1 MKAVSVAG
9 GSPDTP
15 ETPEPE
21 GTGIPATDPGTGDA
35 DPNPDEAK
43 KPTPASPAP
52 AAAAPPEPDA
62 DVVSEVDAESDADTE
77 PEAGAD
83 TGPEPGADPVSA
95 ADAASE
101 ADPEPGAEAETD
113 ADAGAEAGPEL
124 GADAEPGAEPVPG
137 TEPDAGAGAKTDAD
151 AGPEEGADT
160 GPEPDAGAKTDAD
173 ADADASPEA
182 AADADPEPGA
192 DSGSAA
198 DAAADADPE
207 PGAEPELGAETDADA
222 EAEAEADADA
232 DPDPEPGAGPG
243 SAADAAAEPEPG
255 AGAGA
260 DGVAERAAA
269 PAAEARPDAESSG
282 GAKSVSAPES
292 EPEAADGAGP
302 VPEPEP
308 DADAGG
314 GGGARRVPA
323 WARGGEADAERT
335 STLVP
340 LKELDA
346 PAKKATWPVAVPQHP
361 NPTPAQPPAPAP
373 APAPGTG
380 EVVEPTR
387 EVPAPAPPALDL
399 LAELT
404 NRPAPPETPRRT
416 AVRRVKIWT
425 PILLALAG
433 AVAGGQLLRPLPEP
447 RLVASDAAY
456 TLGGQFSVPWPAK
469 GQGALRVP
477 GSGDIGTFGEQKPVP
492 TASVAKVMTAY
503 VILKGHPL
511 RKGDPGPQIEI
522 DAKAVADGAS
532 DHESR
537 VEALVAGTKFSQQ
550 DMLKM
555 LMIPSANNVARL
567 LARWDSGTDSE
578 AAFVEKMN
586 AAARELGMTNTTYTD
601 PSGLDAAT
609 VSTAADQLKL
619 ADAVMKEEAFRAVV
633 ALPSAEIKGL
643 PTPLY
648 NNNSLLTANGLSIRG
663 IKTGSSTPAGGAL
676 MWAAYKSVGDETPL
690 ILGTLM
696 DQHVDG
702 PDPDGANSLVLVLD
716 NSKKIIEAVRQA
728 LASAP
733 TVRKGQQVGRVDD
746 GLGGST
752 PLVATKDLN
761 VIGVPGQ
768 RLKLTLRPGAAKVPH
783 TAKAGTEIGVLTIGD
798 GEGAKSVPVAVGTE
812 LAEPSFTARV
822 SRLG

>member
-9 GSPDTP
+9 GSPDTPDTPETP

-43 KPTPASPAP
+43 KPTPAAPAP
-52 AAAAPPEPDA
+52 AAAPEADAESAPEPDVVSEA
-62 DVVSEVDAESDADTE
+62 DVETDPESEAEVDAESDADAG

-83 TGPEPGADPVSA
+83 TDSEPGADRGAAAGAASEAGTEPGTEPGAGAEPESDAATEPGVDTESGADAGPGPEPESNADTDPEPGADPTSAAGSASEADTEPGTEPDTGAKTDAGAETGPEPGADAV
-95 ADAASE
+95 SE
-101 ADPEPGAEAETD
+101 ADAVDTEA
-113 ADAGAEAGPEL
+113 
-124 GADAEPGAEPVPG
+124 
-137 TEPDAGAGAKTDAD
+137 DAD
-151 AGPEEGADT
+151 AGPE
-160 GPEPDAGAKTDAD
+160 
-173 ADADASPEA
+173 
-182 AADADPEPGA
+182 PGA
-192 DSGSAA
+192 DRGAAA

-207 PGAEPELGAETDADA
+207 PGAEAD
-222 EAEAEADADA
+222 
-232 DPDPEPGAGPG
+232 
-243 SAADAAAEPEPG
+243 S
-255 AGAGA
+255 GAGA
-260 DGVAERAAA
+260 DAVAERAAA
-269 PAAEARPDAESSG
+269 DAAEPGLAGAEGGPDAEPSG
-282 GAKSVSAPES
+282 GAKSVSAPEP
-292 EPEAADGAGP
+292 EPKAADGAGP
-302 VPEPEP
+302 VPEP

-314 GGGARRVPA
+314 GEARRVPA
-323 WARGGEADAERT
+323 WARGDEADAERT
-335 STLVP
+335 STLVA

-346 PAKKATWPVAVPQHP
+346 PAKKATWPVAVPQR
-361 NPTPAQPPAPAP
+361 PTPPPAPAP
-373 APAPGTG
+373 RHGGGRRAHPRGPRARAPRTGPAGRAHQHARPARDPAPHRG
-380 EVVEPTR
+380 PPR
-387 EVPAPAPPALDL
+387 EDLDADPAGP
-399 LAELT
+399 
-404 NRPAPPETPRRT
+404 
-416 AVRRVKIWT
+416 
-425 PILLALAG
+425 LAG

-447 RLVASDAAY
+447 RLVASDTAY
-456 TLGGQFSVPWPAK
+456 TLDGQFSVPWPAK

-503 VILKGHPL
+503 VILKSHPL
-511 RKGDPGPQIEI
+511 RGGDPGPQIEI

-532 DHESR
+532 EHESR
-537 VEALVAGTKFSQQ
+537 VEGLVAGTKFSQQ

-643 PTPLY
+643 STPLY
-648 NNNSLLTANGLSIRG
+648 NNNTLLTVNGLSIRG

-690 ILGTLM
+690 ILGMLM

-702 PDPDGANSLVLVLD
+702 PDPNGANSLILVQA
-716 NSKKIIEAVRQA
+716 NSRKIIEAVRQA

-768 RLKLTLRPGAAKVPH
+768 RLKLTLRPGGRQGPAH
-783 TAKAGTEIGVLTIGD
+783 R
-798 GEGAKSVPVAVGTE
+798 EGGNRDRRPDD
-812 LAEPSFTARV
+812 R
-822 SRLG
+822 

>member
-1 MKAVSVAG
+1 EPGADEGAG
-9 GSPDTP
+9 T
-15 ETPEPE
+15 
-21 GTGIPATDPGTGDA
+21 DA
-35 DPNPDEAK
+35 D
-43 KPTPASPAP
+43 T
-52 AAAAPPEPDA
+52 EPDA
-62 DVVSEVDAESDADTE
+62 DAEAGPEAGADTE
-77 PEAGAD
+77 PEAGAASGSPAD
-83 TGPEPGADPVSA
+83 AASETEPEPGADAAPEPGADEGAGTDADTEPDADAEAGPEAGADTEPETVTDSGSP

-101 ADPEPGAEAETD
+101 TDPEPGTEA
-113 ADAGAEAGPEL
+113 
-124 GADAEPGAEPVPG
+124 GADAVAE
-137 TEPDAGAGAKTDAD
+137 
-151 AGPEEGADT
+151 
-160 GPEPDAGAKTDAD
+160 PEPDAAM
-173 ADADASPEA
+173 
-182 AADADPEPGA
+182 
-192 DSGSAA
+192 
-198 DAAADADPE
+198 
-207 PGAEPELGAETDADA
+207 
-222 EAEAEADADA
+222 
-232 DPDPEPGAGPG
+232 
-243 SAADAAAEPEPG
+243 
-255 AGAGA
+255 
-260 DGVAERAAA
+260 AA
-269 PAAEARPDAESSG
+269 PGAEARPDAESSG
-282 GAKSVSAPES
+282 GAKSVSAPE
-292 EPEAADGAGP
+292 
-302 VPEPEP
+302 P
-308 DADAGG
+308 DAGAG

-323 WARGGEADAERT
+323 WARGDEADAERT
-335 STLVP
+335 STLVA

-361 NPTPAQPPAPAP
+361 TPRP

-404 NRPAPPETPRRT
+404 NTPAPPETPRRT

-447 RLVASDAAY
+447 RLVASDTAY
-456 TLGGQFSVPWPAK
+456 TLDGQFSVPWPAK

-511 RKGDPGPQIEI
+511 SKGDPGPQIEI
-522 DAKAVADGAS
+522 DAKAVTDGAS
-532 DHESR
+532 EHESR
-537 VEALVAGTKFSQQ
+537 VEGLVAGTKFSQQ
-550 DMLKM
+550 DLLKM

-601 PSGLDAAT
+601 ASGLDAKT

-643 PTPLY
+643 STTLI
-648 NNNSLLTANGLSIRG
+648 NNNTLLSASGLSVRG
-663 IKTGSSTPAGGAL
+663 IKTGSSTPAGGTL

-702 PDPDGANSLVLVLD
+702 PDPDGANSLILVQD
-716 NSKKIIEAVRQA
+716 NSRKIIEAVRQA

-768 RLKLTLRPGAAKVPH
+768 RLKLTLKPGAAKVPH

>member
-43 KPTPASPAP
+43 KPTPAAP
-52 AAAAPPEPDA
+52 EADAESAPEPDA
-62 DVVSEVDAESDADTE
+62 DAVSEAG

-83 TGPEPGADPVSA
+83 TDPQPGAEPGADAEPESDAATEPGADTESGADAGPSLDPEPGADRGSA

-101 ADPEPGAEAETD
+101 ADTE
-113 ADAGAEAGPEL
+113 
-124 GADAEPGAEPVPG
+124 PG
-137 TEPDAGAGAKTDAD
+137 TEPDAGAKPDADAD
-151 AGPEEGADT
+151 AGPESGADT
-160 GPEPDAGAKTDAD
+160 GPEEGADSGSAADADADPEPDAD
-173 ADADASPEA
+173 ADAGPESDADTDPEPGADPGSAAGA

-192 DSGSAA
+192 DAV
-198 DAAADADPE
+198 
-207 PGAEPELGAETDADA
+207 AEPE
-222 EAEAEADADA
+222 
-232 DPDPEPGAGPG
+232 
-243 SAADAAAEPEPG
+243 
-255 AGAGA
+255 
-260 DGVAERAAA
+260 AERAAA
-269 PAAEARPDAESSG
+269 DAAEPGPAGAEGGPDAESSG
-282 GAKSVSAPES
+282 GAKSVSAPE
-292 EPEAADGAGP
+292 PEQKAADGAGP
-302 VPEPEP
+302 VPKP

-314 GGGARRVPA
+314 GEARRVPA
-323 WARGGEADAERT
+323 WARGDEADAERT
-335 STLVP
+335 STLVA

-346 PAKKATWPVAVPQHP
+346 PAKKATWPVAVPQR
-361 NPTPAQPPAPAP
+361 PTPPP

-380 EVVEPTR
+380 QVVEPTC

-404 NRPAPPETPRRT
+404 NTPAPPETPRRT

-447 RLVASDAAY
+447 RLVASDTAY
-456 TLGGQFSVPWPAK
+456 TLDGQFSVPWPAK

-503 VILKGHPL
+503 VILKSHPL
-511 RKGDPGPQIEI
+511 RGGDPGPQIEI

-532 DHESR
+532 EHESR
-537 VEALVAGTKFSQQ
+537 VEGLVAGTKFSQQ

-643 PTPLY
+643 STPLY
-648 NNNSLLTANGLSIRG
+648 NNNTLLTVNGLSIRG

-702 PDPDGANSLVLVLD
+702 PDPNGANSLILVQA
-716 NSKKIIEAVRQA
+716 NSRKIIEAVRQA

-752 PLVATKDLN
+752 PIVATKDLN

>member
-43 KPTPASPAP
+43 NPTPASPAP
-52 AAAAPPEPDA
+52 AA
-62 DVVSEVDAESDADTE
+62 ESAADTE

-83 TGPEPGADPVSA
+83 TGPEPGADPGSA

-101 ADPEPGAEAETD
+101 ADPEPGAEADAETD

-124 GADAEPGAEPVPG
+124 GADAEPGTAPDAGAKTDADAGPEAGPEEGADTGP
-137 TEPDAGAGAKTDAD
+137 EPDAGVETEAGADAD

-160 GPEPDAGAKTDAD
+160 GPEPDAGVETEAGAD
-173 ADADASPEA
+173 ADAGPEA
-182 AADADPEPGA
+182 GAGTDPEPGA
-192 DSGSAA
+192 D
-198 DAAADADPE
+198 
-207 PGAEPELGAETDADA
+207 
-222 EAEAEADADA
+222 
-232 DPDPEPGAGPG
+232 PG
-243 SAADAAAEPEPG
+243 SAADADADPG

-269 PAAEARPDAESSG
+269 DAAEARPDAESSG

-302 VPEPEP
+302 VPEP
-308 DADAGG
+308 DADAG

-361 NPTPAQPPAPAP
+361 TPAPPP

-447 RLVASDAAY
+447 RLVASDTAY
-456 TLGGQFSVPWPAK
+456 TLDGQFSVPWPAK

-477 GSGDIGTFGEQKPVP
+477 GSGDIAAFGEQKPVP

>member
-43 KPTPASPAP
+43 KPTPA

-62 DVVSEVDAESDADTE
+62 APEADAESDADTDPQPGADPGSAAGAASDTE
-77 PEAGAD
+77 PEPGTKSGADAEPESGAATEPGAD
-83 TGPEPGADPVSA
+83 TESDTESGADAGPGPEPESNADTDPEPGAVPGSA

-101 ADPEPGAEAETD
+101 ADT
-113 ADAGAEAGPEL
+113 
-124 GADAEPGAEPVPG
+124 
-137 TEPDAGAGAKTDAD
+137 
-151 AGPEEGADT
+151 
-160 GPEPDAGAKTDAD
+160 EPDAGAKTDAGPEAGPESD
-173 ADADASPEA
+173 ADTGS
-182 AADADPEPGA
+182 EPGA

-207 PGAEPELGAETDADA
+207 PGAEAD
-222 EAEAEADADA
+222 
-232 DPDPEPGAGPG
+232 
-243 SAADAAAEPEPG
+243 S
-255 AGAGA
+255 GAGA
-260 DGVAERAAA
+260 DAVAERAAA
-269 PAAEARPDAESSG
+269 DAAEPGPAGAEGGPDAEPSG
-282 GAKSVSAPES
+282 GAKSVPK
-292 EPEAADGAGP
+292 
-302 VPEPEP
+302 P

-314 GGGARRVPA
+314 GEARRVPA
-323 WARGGEADAERT
+323 WARGDEADAERT
-335 STLVP
+335 STLVA

-346 PAKKATWPVAVPQHP
+346 PAKKATWPVAVPQR
-361 NPTPAQPPAPAP
+361 PTPPP

-380 EVVEPTR
+380 QVVEPTR

-404 NRPAPPETPRRT
+404 NTPAPPETPRRT

-447 RLVASDAAY
+447 RLVASDTAY
-456 TLGGQFSVPWPAK
+456 TLDGQFSVPWPAK

-503 VILKGHPL
+503 VILKSHPL
-511 RKGDPGPQIEI
+511 RGGDPGPQIEI

-532 DHESR
+532 EHESR
-537 VEALVAGTKFSQQ
+537 VEGLVAGTKFSQQ

-643 PTPLY
+643 STPLY
-648 NNNSLLTANGLSIRG
+648 NNNTLLTVNGLSIRG

-702 PDPDGANSLVLVLD
+702 PDPNGANSLILVQA
-716 NSKKIIEAVRQA
+716 NSRKIIEAVRQA

-733 TVRKGQQVGRVDD
+733 TVRKGQQVGRVED

>member
-9 GSPDTP
+9 GSPDTPDTP

-35 DPNPDEAK
+35 APNPEEAV
-43 KPTPASPAP
+43 KPTPADPEP
-52 AAAAPPEPDA
+52 AAAAAPEPDA
-62 DVVSEVDAESDADTE
+62 DAVSEVDAESDADTE
-77 PEAGAD
+77 PEAGAA
-83 TGPEPGADPVSA
+83 TEPEPGADSGSA
-95 ADAASE
+95 AAAASE
-101 ADPEPGAEAETD
+101 PDADVVSEVDAELEADAGPEAGADTEPEPGADSGSA
-113 ADAGAEAGPEL
+113 AAAAS
-124 GADAEPGAEPVPG
+124 
-137 TEPDAGAGAKTDAD
+137 EPDADTDTGAKTDAD
-151 AGPEEGADT
+151 TGADAGVDAEPGAGADAESEPHADT
-160 GPEPDAGAKTDAD
+160 DPEPERGTEPCADADAEPDAGADEGAATDAD
-173 ADADASPEA
+173 TE
-182 AADADPEPGA
+182 PEPGA

-198 DAAADADPE
+198 DAASDADPE
-207 PGAEPELGAETDADA
+207 PGADAV
-222 EAEAEADADA
+222 
-232 DPDPEPGAGPG
+232 
-243 SAADAAAEPEPG
+243 AEPE
-255 AGAGA
+255 
-260 DGVAERAAA
+260 AERAAGA
-269 PAAEARPDAESSG
+269 ASGAEARADAESSG
-282 GAKSVSAPES
+282 GAESVSAPES
-292 EPEAADGAGP
+292 GPEAADGAGP
-302 VPEPEP
+302 VPEP
-308 DADAGG
+308 DAGAG

-323 WARGGEADAERT
+323 WARGDEADAERT
-335 STLVP
+335 STLVA

-346 PAKKATWPVAVPQHP
+346 PVKKATWPVAVPRH
-361 NPTPAQPPAPAP
+361 PTPRP

-404 NRPAPPETPRRT
+404 NTPAPPETPRRT

-447 RLVASDAAY
+447 RLVASDTAY
-456 TLGGQFSVPWPAK
+456 TLDGQFSVPWPAK

-503 VILKGHPL
+503 VILKSHPL

-522 DAKAVADGAS
+522 DAKAVTDGAS
-532 DHESR
+532 EHESR
-537 VEALVAGTKFSQQ
+537 IEGLVAGTKFSQQ
-550 DMLKM
+550 DLLKM

-601 PSGLDAAT
+601 ASGLDAKT

-619 ADAVMKEEAFRAVV
+619 AEAVMKEEAFRAVV

-643 PTPLY
+643 STTLI
-648 NNNSLLTANGLSIRG
+648 NNNTLLSAGGLSVRG
-663 IKTGSSTPAGGAL
+663 IKTGSSTPAGGTL

-696 DQHVDG
+696 DQHADG
-702 PDPDGANSLVLVLD
+702 PDLNGENSLALVLA
-716 NSKKIIEAVRQA
+716 NNKKIIEAVRQA

-768 RLKLTLRPGAAKVPH
+768 RLKLTLKPGAAKVPH

-822 SRLG
+822 GRLG

>member
-1 MKAVSVAG
+1 MAG
-9 GSPDTP
+9 SR
-15 ETPEPE
+15 
-21 GTGIPATDPGTGDA
+21 
-35 DPNPDEAK
+35 
-43 KPTPASPAP
+43 TPAPDP
-52 AAAAPPEPDA
+52 AA
-62 DVVSEVDAESDADTE
+62 
-77 PEAGAD
+77 
-83 TGPEPGADPVSA
+83 GP
-95 ADAASE
+95 
-101 ADPEPGAEAETD
+101 
-113 ADAGAEAGPEL
+113 
-124 GADAEPGAEPVPG
+124 
-137 TEPDAGAGAKTDAD
+137 
-151 AGPEEGADT
+151 
-160 GPEPDAGAKTDAD
+160 
-173 ADADASPEA
+173 
-182 AADADPEPGA
+182 
-192 DSGSAA
+192 
-198 DAAADADPE
+198 
-207 PGAEPELGAETDADA
+207 
-222 EAEAEADADA
+222 
-232 DPDPEPGAGPG
+232 
-243 SAADAAAEPEPG
+243 
-255 AGAGA
+255 
-260 DGVAERAAA
+260 
-269 PAAEARPDAESSG
+269 RP
-282 GAKSVSAPES
+282 
-292 EPEAADGAGP
+292 
-302 VPEPEP
+302 
-308 DADAGG
+308 
-314 GGGARRVPA
+314 R
-323 WARGGEADAERT
+323 
-335 STLVP
+335 
-340 LKELDA
+340 
-346 PAKKATWPVAVPQHP
+346 H
-361 NPTPAQPPAPAP
+361 
-373 APAPGTG
+373 G

-404 NRPAPPETPRRT
+404 NTPAPPETPRRT

-447 RLVASDAAY
+447 RLVASDTAY
-456 TLGGQFSVPWPAK
+456 TLDGQFSVPWPAK

-503 VILKGHPL
+503 VILKSHPL
-511 RKGDPGPQIEI
+511 RGGDPGPQIEI

-532 DHESR
+532 EHESR
-537 VEALVAGTKFSQQ
+537 VEGLVAGTKFSQQ

-643 PTPLY
+643 STPLY
-648 NNNSLLTANGLSIRG
+648 NNNTLLTVNGLSIRG

-702 PDPDGANSLVLVLD
+702 PDPNGANSLILVQA
-716 NSKKIIEAVRQA
+716 NSRKIIEAVRQA

>member
-43 KPTPASPAP
+43 KPTPAAPAP
-52 AAAAPPEPDA
+52 AAAPEADAESAPEPDVVSEA
-62 DVVSEVDAESDADTE
+62 DVETDPESEAEVDAESDAD
-77 PEAGAD
+77 AGAD
-83 TGPEPGADPVSA
+83 TDSEPGADRGAAAGAASEAGTEPGAGAEPESDAATEPGVDTESGADAGPGPEPESNADTDPEPGEDPTSAAGSASEADTEPGTEPDTGAKTDAGAETGPEPGEDAVSEADAVDTEADADAGPEPGADR
-95 ADAASE
+95 
-101 ADPEPGAEAETD
+101 GA
-113 ADAGAEAGPEL
+113 
-124 GADAEPGAEPVPG
+124 
-137 TEPDAGAGAKTDAD
+137 
-151 AGPEEGADT
+151 
-160 GPEPDAGAKTDAD
+160 
-173 ADADASPEA
+173 
-182 AADADPEPGA
+182 
-192 DSGSAA
+192 AA

-207 PGAEPELGAETDADA
+207 PGAEAGSGAGADA
-222 EAEAEADADA
+222 VAER
-232 DPDPEPGAGPG
+232 P
-243 SAADAAAEPEPG
+243 AADAAEPGPAGAEGGPDAAEP
-255 AGAGA
+255 
-260 DGVAERAAA
+260 
-269 PAAEARPDAESSG
+269 SG
-282 GAKSVSAPES
+282 GAKSVP
-292 EPEAADGAGP
+292 EPEPKAADGAGP
-302 VPEPEP
+302 VSKP
-308 DADAGG
+308 DADADGG
-314 GGGARRVPA
+314 GEARRVPA
-323 WARGGEADAERT
+323 WARGDEADAERT
-335 STLVP
+335 STLVA

-346 PAKKATWPVAVPQHP
+346 PAKKATWPVAVPQR
-361 NPTPAQPPAPAP
+361 PTPPP

-404 NRPAPPETPRRT
+404 NTPAPPETPRRT

-447 RLVASDAAY
+447 RLVASDTAY
-456 TLGGQFSVPWPAK
+456 TLDGQFSVPWPAK

-503 VILKGHPL
+503 VILKSHPL
-511 RKGDPGPQIEI
+511 RGGDPGPQIEI

-532 DHESR
+532 EHESR
-537 VEALVAGTKFSQQ
+537 VEGLVAGTKFSQQ

-643 PTPLY
+643 STPLY
-648 NNNSLLTANGLSIRG
+648 NNNTLLTVNGLSIRG

-702 PDPDGANSLVLVLD
+702 PDPNGANSLILVQA
-716 NSKKIIEAVRQA
+716 NSRKIIEAVRQA

>member
-43 KPTPASPAP
+43 KPTPAAPAP
-52 AAAAPPEPDA
+52 AAAPEADAESAPEPAAAPEA
-62 DVVSEVDAESDADTE
+62 DVETDPESEAEVDAESDADAG

-83 TGPEPGADPVSA
+83 TDSEPGADRGAAAGAASEAGTEPGTEPGAGAEPESDAATEPGVDTESGADAGPGPEPESNADTDPEPGADPTSAAGSASEADTEPGTEPDTGAKTDAGAETGPEPGADAV
-95 ADAASE
+95 SE
-101 ADPEPGAEAETD
+101 ADAVDTEA
-113 ADAGAEAGPEL
+113 
-124 GADAEPGAEPVPG
+124 
-137 TEPDAGAGAKTDAD
+137 DAD
-151 AGPEEGADT
+151 AGPE
-160 GPEPDAGAKTDAD
+160 
-173 ADADASPEA
+173 
-182 AADADPEPGA
+182 PGA
-192 DSGSAA
+192 DRGAAA

-207 PGAEPELGAETDADA
+207 PGAEAD
-222 EAEAEADADA
+222 
-232 DPDPEPGAGPG
+232 
-243 SAADAAAEPEPG
+243 S
-255 AGAGA
+255 GAGA
-260 DGVAERAAA
+260 DAVAERAAA
-269 PAAEARPDAESSG
+269 DAAEPGPAGAEGGPDAEPSG
-282 GAKSVSAPES
+282 GAKSVSAPEP
-292 EPEAADGAGP
+292 EPKAADGAGP
-302 VPEPEP
+302 VPEP

-314 GGGARRVPA
+314 GGEARRVPA
-323 WARGGEADAERT
+323 WARGDEADAERT
-335 STLVP
+335 STLVA

-346 PAKKATWPVAVPQHP
+346 PAKKATWPVAVPQR
-361 NPTPAQPPAPAP
+361 PTPPP

-404 NRPAPPETPRRT
+404 NTPAPPETPRRT

-447 RLVASDAAY
+447 RLVASDTAY
-456 TLGGQFSVPWPAK
+456 TLDGQFSVPWPAK

-503 VILKGHPL
+503 VILKSHPL
-511 RKGDPGPQIEI
+511 RGGDPGPQIEI

-532 DHESR
+532 EHESR
-537 VEALVAGTKFSQQ
+537 VEGLVAGTKFSQQ

-643 PTPLY
+643 STPLY
-648 NNNSLLTANGLSIRG
+648 NNNTLLTVNGLSIRG

-702 PDPDGANSLVLVLD
+702 PDPNGANSLILVQA
-716 NSKKIIEAVRQA
+716 NSRKIVEAVRQA

>member
-35 DPNPDEAK
+35 DPNLDEAK
-43 KPTPASPAP
+43 KPTPAAPAP

-62 DVVSEVDAESDADTE
+62 DAVSEAGPEAGTDTDSEPGAEPGADAEPESDAATE
-77 PEAGAD
+77 PGAD
-83 TGPEPGADPVSA
+83 AGPSPDPEPGADRGSA

-101 ADPEPGAEAETD
+101 ADTEPGT
-113 ADAGAEAGPEL
+113 
-124 GADAEPGAEPVPG
+124 
-137 TEPDAGAGAKTDAD
+137 
-151 AGPEEGADT
+151 
-160 GPEPDAGAKTDAD
+160 EPDAGAKTDAD
-173 ADADASPEA
+173 ADAGPEA
-182 AADADPEPGA
+182 AADTGPEPGA

-198 DAAADADPE
+198 DADPDPEPDADAGAGADAGLESDADTDPEPGADRGAAAGAAADADPE
-207 PGAEPELGAETDADA
+207 PGAEAD
-222 EAEAEADADA
+222 
-232 DPDPEPGAGPG
+232 
-243 SAADAAAEPEPG
+243 S
-255 AGAGA
+255 GAGA
-260 DGVAERAAA
+260 DAVAEPEAERAAA
-269 PAAEARPDAESSG
+269 DAAEPGPAGAEGGPDAEPSG
-282 GAKSVSAPES
+282 GAKSVSAPEP
-292 EPEAADGAGP
+292 EPKAADGAGP
-302 VPEPEP
+302 VPKP

-314 GGGARRVPA
+314 GEARRVPA
-323 WARGGEADAERT
+323 WARGDEADAERT
-335 STLVP
+335 STLVA

-346 PAKKATWPVAVPQHP
+346 PAKKATWPVAVPQR
-361 NPTPAQPPAPAP
+361 PTPPS

-404 NRPAPPETPRRT
+404 NTPAPPETPRRT

-447 RLVASDAAY
+447 RLVASDTAY
-456 TLGGQFSVPWPAK
+456 TLEGQFSVPWPAK

-503 VILKGHPL
+503 VILKSHPL
-511 RKGDPGPQIEI
+511 RKGDPGAQIEI

-537 VEALVAGTKFSQQ
+537 VEGLVAGTKFSQQ

-567 LARWDSGTDSE
+567 LARWDSGTGSE

-643 PTPLY
+643 STPLY
-648 NNNSLLTANGLSIRG
+648 NNNTLLTVNGLSIRG

-702 PDPDGANSLVLVLD
+702 PDPDGANSLVLVQD
-716 NSKKIIEAVRQA
+716 NSRKIIEAVRQA

-783 TAKAGTEIGVLTIGD
+783 TAKAGTEIGLLTIGD

>member
-43 KPTPASPAP
+43 KPTPAAPAP
-52 AAAAPPEPDA
+52 AAAPEA
-62 DVVSEVDAESDADTE
+62 DAESDADTDPQPGADPGSAAGAASETE
-77 PEAGAD
+77 PEPGTKSGGDAEPESGAATEPGAD
-83 TGPEPGADPVSA
+83 TESGADAGPGPEPESNADTDPEPGAVPGSA

-101 ADPEPGAEAETD
+101 ADT
-113 ADAGAEAGPEL
+113 
-124 GADAEPGAEPVPG
+124 
-137 TEPDAGAGAKTDAD
+137 
-151 AGPEEGADT
+151 
-160 GPEPDAGAKTDAD
+160 EPDAGAKTDAGPEAGPESD
-173 ADADASPEA
+173 ADTGSEPGADSGAAAAAAA
-182 AADADPEPGA
+182 AADAYADPGTEPDAGAKTDAGPEAGADTDPEPGA

-198 DAAADADPE
+198 GAAADADPE
-207 PGAEPELGAETDADA
+207 PGAEAADSGAGADA
-222 EAEAEADADA
+222 VAEQA
-232 DPDPEPGAGPG
+232 
-243 SAADAAAEPEPG
+243 AADAAEPG
-255 AGAGA
+255 PAG
-260 DGVAERAAA
+260 
-269 PAAEARPDAESSG
+269 AEARPDAESSG
-282 GAKSVSAPES
+282 GAKSVSAPE
-292 EPEAADGAGP
+292 PEQKAADGAGP
-302 VPEPEP
+302 VPEP
-308 DADAGG
+308 DAEAGG
-314 GGGARRVPA
+314 GEARRVPA
-323 WARGGEADAERT
+323 WARGDEADAERT
-335 STLVP
+335 STLVA

-346 PAKKATWPVAVPQHP
+346 PARKATWPVAVPQR
-361 NPTPAQPPAPAP
+361 PTPPP

-380 EVVEPTR
+380 QVVEPTR

-404 NRPAPPETPRRT
+404 NTPAPPETPRRT

-447 RLVASDAAY
+447 RLVASDTAY
-456 TLGGQFSVPWPAK
+456 TLDGQFSVPWPAK

-503 VILKGHPL
+503 VILKSHPL
-511 RKGDPGPQIEI
+511 RGSDPGPQIEI

-532 DHESR
+532 EHESR
-537 VEALVAGTKFSQQ
+537 VEGLVAGTKFSQQ

-643 PTPLY
+643 STPLY
-648 NNNSLLTANGLSIRG
+648 NNNTLLTVNGLSIRG

-702 PDPDGANSLVLVLD
+702 PDPNGANSLILVQA
-716 NSKKIIEAVRQA
+716 NSRKIIEAVRQA